1 MQEIPVWSLGGED
14 PLEGEMATHSNILT
28 WRIPCTEE
36 PGQSQSMGSQ
46 RVRHNCATNFH
57 FYRYNA
63 LFILTKHL
71 PHTVAITLAT
81 VKLTHISFFFFTV
94 SQIDDAFLPSILA
107 FTYDTLPF
115 SLSQKLSPFHLKAAF
130 HGYSMA
136 CPNCQ
141 HRSWIWGHLV
151 K

>member
-1 MQEIPVWSLGGED
+1 
-14 PLEGEMATHSNILT
+14 MAKINK
-28 WRIPCTEE
+28 
-36 PGQSQSMGSQ
+36 
-46 RVRHNCATNFH
+46 NNFNNNRSYVNVV
-57 FYRYNA
+57 FLLLYKFNA
-63 LFILTKHL
+63 FFILTKHL

-141 HRSWIWGHLV
+141 HRS
-151 K
+151 